1 MFEKVLRF
9 FIDNSRTNYT
19 LFVLVFAVGIVSYIK
34 TPKEIFPVFDLDMIS
49 VSGSYTGAS
58 IDTLNKIIVT
68 DLEDDLKSVQGIKD
82 ITSIVNPSRFSII
95 LELKK
100 GTNKYNT
107 VSQVKDIVSI
117 SKSNLPSDM
126 QEPIV
131 KTIELKKS
139 LLEITISSDNKNI
152 DLIKKANNIK
162 TKILNI
168 KNISEVIIYVPLLC
182 NTWIGQEIH

>member
-107 VSQVKDIVSI
+107 VSQVKDIVS
-117 SKSNLPSDM
+117 KCAL
-126 QEPIV
+126 
-131 KTIELKKS
+131 
-139 LLEITISSDNKNI
+139 SS
-152 DLIKKANNIK
+152 
-162 TKILNI
+162 
-168 KNISEVIIYVPLLC
+168 
-182 NTWIGQEIH
+182 